1 MSVLNLL
8 HCCFCLKVW
17 FFGLEACVI
26 LAPWPG
32 VEPPTRALEGKN
44 LTHWNLPRASPHAWE
59 LLLLTF
65 WQAPTGCH
73 DSKAT
78 SIQICSSPLILD
90 LTFQIQTLVL
100 SGIPCKHCFPSI
112 SQILAYLFLL
122 CLDIFDEQITC
133 AYRKR
138 LREKAVL
145 HKAPCDTQH
154 AHPII
159 FCICLIFSFFFF
171 QLEDNLLYRLLYRFL
186 L

>member
-1 MSVLNLL
+1 MCDPSSLTRGWTSNPGTGRQKSYP
-8 HCCFCLKVW
+8 LKPPQGKSTCMGITAFDFLASAHWVSR
-17 FFGLEACVI
+17 LESN
-26 LAPWPG
+26 
-32 VEPPTRALEGKN
+32 KYSN
-44 LTHWNLPRASPHAWE
+44 
-59 LLLLTF
+59 LLLTSNF
-65 WQAPTGCH
+65 
-73 DSKAT
+73 
-78 SIQICSSPLILD
+78 D

-100 SGIPCKHCFPSI
+100 SGIPCKHCFSSI

-145 HKAPCDTQH
+145 YKAPCDTQH